1 MCEKA
6 YQDLSKKLDLQ
17 EIKYFQKINTGTIH
31 ERCVELE
38 KHKNLFI
45 FHNIIDNS
53 NIRDC
58 ILEEEMFTALSLRV
72 YYIENG
78 INITENM
85 NQKLNQIVKIF

>member
-17 EIKYFQKINTGTIH
+17 EIKYFQKINKGSIH
-31 ERCVELE
+31 ERCIELE
-38 KHKNLFI
+38 KHKKLFI

-53 NIRDC
+53 NIRNC

-78 INITENM
+78 INITEKM
-85 NQKLNQIVKIF
+85 NQKFNQIVKIY